1 MTPAQLQ
8 RFRARLKASRQPI
21 ERSPWSNYAHPRGWN
36 DCLDFVERT
45 IRDITGEAATA
56 EAYIEGRKA

>member
-8 RFRARLKASRQPI
+8 RLRARLAANRARLPSSFDA
-21 ERSPWSNYAHPRGWN
+21 RSHAWN